1 LANLLGFCFK
11 EFGDAFRFAA
21 QSYALLCYQ
30 MPGALDLRRHV
41 WDNYRNLI
49 YLWAS
54 EPDCEEMVLDPIW
67 VTVMNNTLEAIMLLQ
82 GKPRV
87 SVFDSE
93 VKKLKHLWNEFAIT
107 GN

>member
-1 LANLLGFCFK
+1 
-11 EFGDAFRFAA
+11 
-21 QSYALLCYQ
+21 